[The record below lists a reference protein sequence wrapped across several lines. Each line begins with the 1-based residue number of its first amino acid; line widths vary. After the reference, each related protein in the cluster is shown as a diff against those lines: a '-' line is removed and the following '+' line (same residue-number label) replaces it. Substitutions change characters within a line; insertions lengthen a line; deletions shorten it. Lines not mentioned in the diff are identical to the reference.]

1 MKFHNDLISSFRV
14 ILSTDDQMK
23 TIFSAII
30 DKTQDTVRPAGRADC
45 VVVRSVAAH
54 THTSR
59 HDGRRVVSCRQVVCR
74 RVMAAADAA
83 SAAGH

>member
-1 MKFHNDLISSFRV
+1 
-14 ILSTDDQMK
+14 MK

-45 VVVRSVAAH
+45 VVRQIGSS
-54 THTSR
+54 TSR

-74 RVMAAADAA
+74 RVMAAADADAA
-83 SAAGH
+83 SAGH